1 MPLYTLLYLKWIT
14 NNDLMHSM
22 GEKKNIVVCSVV
34 WMYKKKNK
42 TLSLS
47 QKKKKL
53 CLLLNKVSI
62 KYNFKYNS
70 LKNQNWC
77 RKSMMNKISIFQIK
91 TGPCRS
97 SWVECKLGSSRISLS
112 FVNPAINMAGQGRKC
127 SLIQGPISTN

>member
-1 MPLYTLLYLKWIT
+1 MIMIMPLYTLLYLKWIT

-70 LKNQNWC
+70 LKNQN
-77 RKSMMNKISIFQIK
+77 
-91 TGPCRS
+91 
-97 SWVECKLGSSRISLS
+97 
-112 FVNPAINMAGQGRKC
+112 
-127 SLIQGPISTN
+127 